1 VATTFAT
8 ALLRPVLEVAV
19 KLDALLKKDAP
30 HPALAGLPE
39 VVVPLMSTTLQAV
52 ECWRTMTPPLD
63 GWSWQDVGREMDRL
77 RELRAA
83 VDHASSEL
91 LKRHAKDERFP
102 TEMLNRM
109 VQAHRLNNQERFA
122 TAVHDC
128 LAALAAWTPKQKGK
142 GAPPQLTLAECK
154 HVLEDWKLAKKQ
166 GEPLK
171 VWAKQFA
178 LYADSA
184 GCNVWKRIRK
194 GHEIEDCRK
203 LLNTCRK
210 RLKRQTR

>member
-1 VATTFAT
+1 MATTFAT

-39 VVVPLMSTTLQAV
+39 VVVPLMGKALHA
-52 ECWRTMTPPLD
+52 EMWWRTMTPPLH
-63 GWSWQDVGREMDRL
+63 GWSVKDVEHGTDHL
-77 RELRAA
+77 RELRKS
-83 VDHASSEL
+83 VETESGEL
-91 LKRHAKDERFP
+91 LKHHAKDDRFP
-102 TEMLNRM
+102 AEMLHRM

-128 LAALAAWTPKQKGK
+128 LAALAAWKPKQKGK

-154 HVLEDWKLAKKQ
+154 HVVADWGLAKKDV
-166 GEPLK
+166 PFK
-171 VWAKQFA
+171 VWAKMFA
-178 LYADSA
+178 SVADSA
-184 GCNVWKRIRK
+184 GHNVWKRIRK